1 MYHKSQFLDLT
12 FSMADSAN
20 FDQFYRTQ
28 LPRIYN
34 FFLYRFGDMVL
45 AEDLSSMTFEKAWK
59 NRSRYRHELSAL
71 ETWLFTIAHRVAIDH
86 YRKSRNHVQID
97 EMESLRDGES
107 LEETVQRRNDLE
119 MMNVLLSQLPERER
133 ELVAL
138 KYGADLTN
146 RDIAK
151 LTGLSESNV
160 AVILHRTLQVL
171 REAWKVEYEG

>member
-1 MYHKSQFLDLT
+1 MYSKSQIIDFT
-12 FSMADSAN
+12 FPMADLAN

-34 FFLYRFGDMVL
+34 FFLYRFGDIGL
-45 AEDLSSMTFEKAWK
+45 AEDLTSMTFEKAWK
-59 NRSRYRHELSAL
+59 NRSKYRHELSAL
-71 ETWLFTIAHRVAIDH
+71 ETWLFTIAHRIAIDH
-86 YRKSRNHVQID
+86 YRKPHNNVQID
-97 EMESLRDGES
+97 EMENLIEGEP
-107 LEETVQRRNDLE
+107 LEEIVQTRNDLK
-119 MMNVLLSQLPERER
+119 MMNVLLRQLPERER

-146 RDIAK
+146 RNIAK

-171 REAWKVEYEG
+171 REAWKVTDEG